1 MSARSTVAV
10 NLKTRQHLKKL
21 SALLDLPQGEIIK
34 KALEIYEKILFQ
46 KPSKIEKKSRNEE
59 VQKILKKSLT
69 QLWKQD
75 PERKALDLKLMSNN
89 EDFDESIIGDL
100 PMEILD

>member
-1 MSARSTVAV
+1 MPARSTVAV

-21 SALLDLPQGEIIK
+21 SALLDLPQGEIIQ

-46 KPSKIEKKSRNEE
+46 KPSQIKQKSGNDE
-59 VQKILKKSLT
+59 VQNILKKSLT

-75 PERKALDLKLMSNN
+75 PGRKNLDLKLMSDN
-89 EDFDESIIGDL
+89 EDFDESIIDDL
-100 PMEILD
+100 PMEILN